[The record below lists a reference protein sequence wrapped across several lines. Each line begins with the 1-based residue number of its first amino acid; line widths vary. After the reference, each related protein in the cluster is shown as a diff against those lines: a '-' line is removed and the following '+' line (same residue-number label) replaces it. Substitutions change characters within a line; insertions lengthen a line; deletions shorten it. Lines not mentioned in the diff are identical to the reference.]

1 MDPKTSKDFISNG
14 FSDFMSLNDLNLTLE
29 KTQELLANNAK
40 ITLNLDKTNLKN
52 YALFGSLSE
61 FVRVSLE
68 NIITRWPASLY
79 LVPIGVLP
87 DGNMVNGFTF
97 ENYTYDE
104 LTEIAKFKVNTTFIN
119 NKFDIN
125 YLTNGVLLTLI
136 TQVMIYV
143 I

>member
-1 MDPKTSKDFISNG
+1 
-14 FSDFMSLNDLNLTLE
+14 
-29 KTQELLANNAK
+29 
-40 ITLNLDKTNLKN
+40 
-52 YALFGSLSE
+52 
-61 FVRVSLE
+61 
-68 NIITRWPASLY
+68 
-79 LVPIGVLP
+79 
-87 DGNMVNGFTF
+87 MVNGFTF